1 MFDKIKDFMFND
13 EREITEFVRERALD
27 ALREQLIKIGLAP
40 TSVSKTQTRF
50 SGVIGAVG
58 VANRNIDLVE
68 LERKLQDRES
78 RPFPQ
83 YEGIEATPD
92 SMYRCNYVMH
102 VNVDGLEKN
111 LSASS
116 KLFSKGIRNRFNPTE
131 IKWKGK
137 ELAQVLNRDSLT
149 LLPNV
154 RVFPD
159 RKHQRVIIR
168 QERYCDSW
176 HSAFPTVETIRA
188 FDRIAHY
195 VKGIVN
201 G

>member
-1 MFDKIKDFMFND
+1 VVEKIKDFLYND
-13 EREITEFVRERALD
+13 EREMTEFVRERALD
-27 ALREQLIKIGLAP
+27 ASHEQLIKIGFAP
-40 TSVSKTQTRF
+40 TSVSITQTRF
-50 SGVIGAVG
+50 SGVVGAVG
-58 VANRNIDLVE
+58 IANRNIALVE
-68 LERKLQDRES
+68 LERKLQDREA
-78 RPFPQ
+78 PFPQ
-83 YEGIEATPD
+83 YEGTESTPD

-102 VNVDGLEKN
+102 ANMDGLEKN
-111 LSASS
+111 LSARS
-116 KLFSKGIRNRFNPTE
+116 KLVSKGIRNRLNPTE

-154 RVFPD
+154 RVLPD

-168 QERYCDSW
+168 QERYWDSW
-176 HSAFPTVETIRA
+176 LSAFPTVETFKA
-188 FDRIAHY
+188 FDRIAHC